1 MCRSYSW
8 RSWRPWRLYS
18 GFWSA
23 KASPEDRRSR
33 MSKTSRLEQLE
44 QECKERGIRLIYD
57 DLRSEGGL
65 CRLRGCYYV
74 ILNRRLAAE
83 TRIRIIADALAR
95 VREMVEARPAV
106 AEPVSS
112 APQEAVAETVAAE
125 EPVEVPVPLTTS
137 RPEFEYEEPEVGVP
151 VSAGVPDS
159 QS

>member
-1 MCRSYSW
+1 MTK
-8 RSWRPWRLYS
+8 
-18 GFWSA
+18 A
-23 KASPEDRRSR
+23 KQ
-33 MSKTSRLEQLE
+33 LEQLE

-74 ILNRRLAAE
+74 ILNRRLASE
-83 TRIRIIADALAR
+83 TRTRILADALAR
-95 VREMVEARPAV
+95 AQQMAQARPAV
-106 AEPVSS
+106 ADLVPS
-112 APQEAVAETVAAE
+112 APQEVMAETTAAP
-125 EPVEVPVPLTTS
+125 EPVEAPVPLAIP

>member
-1 MCRSYSW
+1 
-8 RSWRPWRLYS
+8 
-18 GFWSA
+18 
-23 KASPEDRRSR
+23 

-44 QECKERGIRLIYD
+44 QECKERGVRLIYD

-83 TRIRIIADALAR
+83 TRTRIIADALAR
-95 VREMVEARPAV
+95 VGDCTRKGTVPKTESAAAASDSVP
-106 AEPVSS
+106 S
-112 APQEAVAETVAAE
+112 APQEAMVETAAAS
-125 EPVEVPVPLTTS
+125 EPVEGPAPLATP

-151 VSAGVPDS
+151 ISAGAPDS

>member
-1 MCRSYSW
+1 
-8 RSWRPWRLYS
+8 
-18 GFWSA
+18 
-23 KASPEDRRSR
+23 

-74 ILNRRLAAE
+74 IMNRRLASE
-83 TRIRIIADALAR
+83 TRTRIIADALAR
-95 VREMVEARPAV
+95 VREMAEARSAV
-106 AEPVSS
+106 ADLVLSG
-112 APQEAVAETVAAE
+112 PQEVVAETAAAE
-125 EPVEVPVPLTTS
+125 EPVEVPAPPATL

-151 VSAGVPDS
+151 ISAGVPDS

>member
-1 MCRSYSW
+1 
-8 RSWRPWRLYS
+8 
-18 GFWSA
+18 
-23 KASPEDRRSR
+23 

-74 ILNRRLAAE
+74 IMNRRLAAE
-83 TRIRIIADALAR
+83 TRTRIIADALAR
-95 VREMVEARPAV
+95 VREMAEARSAV
-106 AEPVSS
+106 ADLVPG
-112 APQEAVAETVAAE
+112 APQEVMAETAAAP
-125 EPVEVPVPLTTS
+125 EPVEVPAALATS
-137 RPEFEYEEPEVGVP
+137 LPMFEYEEPEVGVP